1 MGRGDGMIKLCNA
14 WECTWH
20 NPTVAECDKQDIHI
34 HNGECEDY
42 DAVSDDEYDE
52 YYAKHRE

>member
-1 MGRGDGMIKLCNA
+1 MIKLCNA

-42 DAVSDDEYDE
+42 DAVSDEEYDE
-52 YYAKHRE
+52 YYAKHRD